1 MNDLF
6 TFLANPKTKFSKII
20 LSIFCCLFLG
30 KISTAISQ
38 RPARP
43 DGAEILQSI
52 KKLQVLGSVLYVA
65 AHPDDENQR
74 FISYMANV
82 KNFDVTYLSLTRG
95 DGGQNLIGPE
105 LREMLGVL
113 RTEELQMAR
122 SIDGGK
128 QQFSR
133 ANDFGFSKNPEETLH
148 FWERDE
154 VLSDVV
160 WQFRK
165 QQPDVV
171 VNRFFHDKKYDT
183 HGHHTA
189 SAMLSVEAFDKAGQ
203 ADVFPEQLKYVEKWQ
218 PRRIFF
224 NTSWFFYGSREAFDK
239 TDKSNLWPLDIGIY
253 LPLKGKSNNELA
265 AEARSMHRCQGFGG
279 LNTRGE
285 TLEYFDF
292 IKGEKPAPPEAG
304 QADRDMFSGINT
316 TWTRVAGGSAIGKLL
331 AKIEK
336 NYRADDPA
344 ASVPELVKTMRL
356 IKKLPD
362 SFWKNRKLN
371 DIKTVIKNCMGLY
384 LEAGAAETTVT
395 PGATMSVKLE
405 FINRLGVD
413 ATLAG
418 ISILPSIFDTLPGL
432 KLMKNKFYSLDK
444 KVVFPKNLEF
454 TAPYWLQKP
463 SSLGMYSVENQELR
477 GVPETPR
484 AAKVRWQMVVLGEP
498 IEFETDI
505 VFKKGEPDRGEVY
518 EPFDVLPPVFV
529 GFSEQ
534 SYLFPDRARSVEVHV
549 KAGREKLSGAV
560 NLEVPAGWTVSAA
573 QNFEL
578 SRKGEEKILTFSIT
592 APEASA
598 TGQIRAVATVD
609 GEKFDKNL
617 SEIRYDHIPVQRV
630 LRPSTAQV
638 SRLDVKFLVKN
649 IGYIMGAG
657 DEVPASLRQ
666 AGVSVSI
673 LENKDLELENL
684 KKYEA
689 IVVGIRAYNT
699 RDELKFY
706 QKNLFDY
713 VENGGTLV
721 VQYQTSG
728 EMVVKDLAPFPMKIG
743 RARVTDETAEIRF
756 SLPDHV
762 LLNSPNKLTSKD
774 FEGWVQ
780 ERGLYFASE
789 WDAKFAAPIS
799 LNDPGEPAAN
809 GSILVAQFGK
819 GQYVF
824 TGISFFREMPFGV
837 PGAVRLF
844 ANLVSV
850 GR

>member
-279 LNTRGE
+279 LNTRGRSE
-285 TLEYFDF
+285 
-292 IKGEKPAPPEAG
+292 
-304 QADRDMFSGINT
+304 
-316 TWTRVAGGSAIGKLL
+316 
-331 AKIEK
+331 
-336 NYRADDPA
+336 
-344 ASVPELVKTMRL
+344 
-356 IKKLPD
+356 
-362 SFWKNRKLN
+362 
-371 DIKTVIKNCMGLY
+371 
-384 LEAGAAETTVT
+384 
-395 PGATMSVKLE
+395 
-405 FINRLGVD
+405 GV
-413 ATLAG
+413 
-418 ISILPSIFDTLPGL
+418 
-432 KLMKNKFYSLDK
+432 
-444 KVVFPKNLEF
+444 V
-454 TAPYWLQKP
+454 
-463 SSLGMYSVENQELR
+463 
-477 GVPETPR
+477 
-484 AAKVRWQMVVLGEP
+484 
-498 IEFETDI
+498 
-505 VFKKGEPDRGEVY
+505 
-518 EPFDVLPPVFV
+518 
-529 GFSEQ
+529 
-534 SYLFPDRARSVEVHV
+534 
-549 KAGREKLSGAV
+549 
-560 NLEVPAGWTVSAA
+560 
-573 QNFEL
+573 
-578 SRKGEEKILTFSIT
+578 
-592 APEASA
+592 
-598 TGQIRAVATVD
+598 
-609 GEKFDKNL
+609 
-617 SEIRYDHIPVQRV
+617 
-630 LRPSTAQV
+630 
-638 SRLDVKFLVKN
+638 
-649 IGYIMGAG
+649 
-657 DEVPASLRQ
+657 
-666 AGVSVSI
+666 
-673 LENKDLELENL
+673 
-684 KKYEA
+684 
-689 IVVGIRAYNT
+689 
-699 RDELKFY
+699 
-706 QKNLFDY
+706 
-713 VENGGTLV
+713 
-721 VQYQTSG
+721 
-728 EMVVKDLAPFPMKIG
+728 
-743 RARVTDETAEIRF
+743 
-756 SLPDHV
+756 
-762 LLNSPNKLTSKD
+762 
-774 FEGWVQ
+774 
-780 ERGLYFASE
+780 
-789 WDAKFAAPIS
+789 
-799 LNDPGEPAAN
+799 
-809 GSILVAQFGK
+809 
-819 GQYVF
+819 
-824 TGISFFREMPFGV
+824 
-837 PGAVRLF
+837 
-844 ANLVSV
+844 
-850 GR
+850 